1 MSDFGKE
8 NSYGKFKSIRN
19 SLCLKIWFGNFWNY
33 PMFNGLKSWNEFD
46 TQTTEWSTVDEA
58 PLKVRCIAA
67 FVDVLWNWNVERS
80 KEAVVGSFSRLLSS
94 KSLKLTTHWMPLK
107 GGCRRLGVV
116 QEFPHPPLFTR
127 FFVLFGSSETKKV
140 NELKRRGENSRQWR
154 ASSFPQRKLLIRQQ
168 QKLQQRC
175 RYHPATPYST

>member
-1 MSDFGKE
+1 MKWIRYSDYRVI
-8 NSYGKFKSIRN
+8 NS
-19 SLCLKIWFGNFWNY
+19 W
-33 PMFNGLKSWNEFD
+33 
-46 TQTTEWSTVDEA
+46 QTSVESML
-58 PLKVRCIAA
+58 PLLT
-67 FVDVLWNWNVERS
+67 FLWNWNVERS

-107 GGCRRLGVV
+107 GGCRRLGV

-168 QKLQQRC
+168 QKLQQQC
-175 RYHPATPYST
+175 WYHPATPSMYYLGENNNFF